1 MQDFQP
7 ERPQVQPE
15 AEENTE
21 YQHELASHDD
31 TLPLGSSGLGLVY
44 DLKGTEHIVSM
55 VVDDFAPVD
64 DTFSCLYHAVG
75 QRDAVQDIFPDFFRH
90 RLVVCDIFHQIIV
103 DIARL
108 QYRLVQI
115 RGAIVDDKLIRR
127 LDCKKIATVM
137 GVRYAAREQVDAGI
151 FLLLEFI
158 HVLSRN
164 DTIPV

>member
-1 MQDFQP
+1 M
-7 ERPQVQPE
+7 
-15 AEENTE
+15 
-21 YQHELASHDD
+21 
-31 TLPLGSSGLGLVY
+31 
-44 DLKGTEHIVSM
+44 
-55 VVDDFAPVD
+55 
-64 DTFSCLYHAVG
+64 
-75 QRDAVQDIFPDFFRH
+75 
-90 RLVVCDIFHQIIV
+90 
-103 DIARL
+103 

-158 HVLSRN
+158 HVLGRN

>member
-64 DTFSCLYHAVG
+64 VRSPACIMPLASGMLFRISSLTFS
-75 QRDAVQDIFPDFFRH
+75 DI
-90 RLVVCDIFHQIIV
+90 
-103 DIARL
+103 
-108 QYRLVQI
+108 
-115 RGAIVDDKLIRR
+115 
-127 LDCKKIATVM
+127 
-137 GVRYAAREQVDAGI
+137 
-151 FLLLEFI
+151 
-158 HVLSRN
+158 VLSYVIFS
-164 DTIPV
+164 TK

>member
-55 VVDDFAPVD
+55 VVDDFAPVRRYVLLPV
-64 DTFSCLYHAVG
+64 SG
-75 QRDAVQDIFPDFFRH
+75 RWQWDAVQDIFPDFFRH

-127 LDCKKIATVM
+127 LDCKIATVM
-137 GVRYAAREQVDAGI
+137 GVRYAALRAG
-151 FLLLEFI
+151 
-158 HVLSRN
+158 
-164 DTIPV
+164 